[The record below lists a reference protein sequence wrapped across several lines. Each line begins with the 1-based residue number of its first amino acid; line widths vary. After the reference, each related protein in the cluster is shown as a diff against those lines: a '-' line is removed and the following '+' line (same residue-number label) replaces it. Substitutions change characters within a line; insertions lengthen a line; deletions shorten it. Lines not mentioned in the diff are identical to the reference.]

1 MPAVVGITGG
11 AELRYVAGK
20 LRKAAARD
28 LTRELRSGQ
37 RAAFRPLQKEIKAEA
52 AATLPKSGGYAGVM
66 SRAVK
71 VSVRTGVG
79 KNALT
84 ARVYARGKAEARD
97 VVAVND
103 GILRHK
109 LFGKA
114 TYRSRLGELK
124 SGWSTTKV
132 RRGFVDRP
140 ADRLADRVLSESADA
155 VERVLQKI
163 ARS

>member
-1 MPAVVGITGG
+1 MVASVSLHGG

-37 RAAFRPLQKEIKAEA
+37 RKAFRPLQPEIKAEA
-52 AATLPKSGGYAGVM
+52 AATLPKRGGYAAVM

-71 VSVRTGVG
+71 VSVRTGFG
-79 KNALT
+79 PNALT
-84 ARVYARGKAEARD
+84 ARIYARGKTEARD

-114 TYRSRLGELK
+114 TYRSRAGEIK
-124 SGWSTTKV
+124 SGWSTTRV

-140 ADRLADRVLSESADA
+140 VDRLADRVLNESAEA
-155 VERVLQKI
+155 AERVLETI

>member
-1 MPAVVGITGG
+1 MPASVSLHGG

-37 RAAFRPLQKEIKAEA
+37 RKAFRPLQPEIKAEA
-52 AATLPKSGGYAGVM
+52 AATLPKRGGYAGIM

-71 VSVRTGVG
+71 VSVRTGFG
-79 KNALT
+79 PNALT
-84 ARVYARGKAEARD
+84 ARIYARGKVESRD

-103 GILRHK
+103 GLLRHPR
-109 LFGKA
+109 FGH
-114 TYRSRLGELK
+114 RSHWYAQRI
-124 SGWSTTKV
+124 

-140 ADRLADRVLSESADA
+140 VDRVADRVLNESAEA
-155 VERVLQKI
+155 AERVLQQI
-163 ARS
+163 ARA